1 MPPQMLASQNSSS
14 ARTGG
19 VAGSESQQAQPLMEQ
34 AALLK
39 QVMEMTREQ
48 IEQLPP
54 DQQAQVL
61 QLQALAAANSVH
73 TGVGGVAP
81 GAGAGGRPYM

>member
-1 MPPQMLASQNSSS
+1 
-14 ARTGG
+14 
-19 VAGSESQQAQPLMEQ
+19 MEQ

-39 QVMEMTREQ
+39 QVMEMTPQQ

-61 QLQALAAANSVH
+61 QLQALAAANAVH
-73 TGVGGVAP
+73 TGAVGLGSVGQ
-81 GAGAGGRPYM
+81 GAVNPYS

>member
-1 MPPQMLASQNSSS
+1 
-14 ARTGG
+14 
-19 VAGSESQQAQPLMEQ
+19 MEQ

-39 QVMEMTREQ
+39 QVMEMTPAQ

-73 TGVGGVAP
+73 AGASGVGSL
-81 GAGAGGRPYM
+81 AGPAGGHPYI